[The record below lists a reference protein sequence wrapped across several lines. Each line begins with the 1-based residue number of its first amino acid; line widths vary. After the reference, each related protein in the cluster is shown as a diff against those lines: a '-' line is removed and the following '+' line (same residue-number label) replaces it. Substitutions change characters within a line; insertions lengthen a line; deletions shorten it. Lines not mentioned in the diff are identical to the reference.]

1 MNDILQYNNFYASV
15 HFSADDEV
23 FHGKILGID
32 DLVSF
37 EGESVKDLK
46 QAFKYAVEDYLET
59 CEAIGKEPE
68 KTYKGSFNVRVPSTL
83 HKEASIF
90 AAVHDMTLNE
100 FVKVALSF
108 TLRRKDDIDK
118 SAFIENSY

>member
-15 HFSADDEV
+15 HFSAADEV
-23 FHGKILGID
+23 FHGKILGIN
-32 DLVSF
+32 DLVTF
-37 EGESVKDLK
+37 EGASVKELK
-46 QAFKYAVEDYLET
+46 QAFQEAVEDYLET
-59 CEAIGKEPE
+59 CELVGKEPE
-68 KTYKGSFNVRVPSTL
+68 KTYKGSFNVRVSSTL

-100 FVKVALSF
+100 FVKLALSY

-118 SAFIENSY
+118 SMLMDY

>member
-23 FHGKILGID
+23 FHGKILGIN

-37 EGESVKDLK
+37 EGASVKELK
-46 QAFKYAVEDYLET
+46 QAFQEAVEDYLET
-59 CEAIGKEPE
+59 CGLIGKEPE
-68 KTYKGSFNVRVPSTL
+68 KTYKGSFNVRVSSNL
-83 HKEASIF
+83 HKEASLF

-100 FVKVALSF
+100 FVKLALSY

-118 SAFIENSY
+118 SMLME

>member
-46 QAFKYAVEDYLET
+46 QAFKYAV
-59 CEAIGKEPE
+59 
-68 KTYKGSFNVRVPSTL
+68 
-83 HKEASIF
+83 
-90 AAVHDMTLNE
+90 
-100 FVKVALSF
+100 
-108 TLRRKDDIDK
+108 
-118 SAFIENSY
+118 